1 MQKFFILFL
10 ICSGILWTIVPSVY
24 HSTLHFDPAETLMWG
39 STFNLGNAKH
49 PPMSGYMLFN
59 FCKLFGFQNFAIFL
73 LSQICVTIGFIY
85 IYKLGRCFFDK
96 DKSVIATLLITFYFF
111 YNYET
116 PKFNANIPHLLFM
129 PMMTYYFYRGC
140 VANKWHHWLL
150 AAAAAA
156 CACLSKYTA
165 GIVGITFC
173 LFLIVNKDARKV
185 LLTVK
190 PYIAAL
196 FFIGLMTPHIL
207 HLINTDFVVFEY
219 INHGKKEK
227 YSYLI
232 KLLVQCIAII
242 VPLICMST
250 ALLITHLLGKRKIS
264 CFKLTVA
271 NHKAFQYSLCI
282 MGGQA
287 LFLLLTGIL
296 GHRLLTIWTFPIY
309 LTAGIFIMSLYP
321 VSLDE
326 RSKRCFIV
334 LCSVFAAI
342 MLLFPLIYYNCKS
355 KYRYHMDKNEMRT
368 VAENFYRTKTGKDVP
383 FITGDIWSAAML
395 QNTFKYTIKAAP
407 SFDPIL
413 MGLHSDTISRNGAL
427 VITTAPK
434 TEAANIK
441 KMFNIELEWEKH
453 EITYAARFGK
463 QKTFKFYL
471 AVIPPGIQM
480 KTERKK

>member
-1 MQKFFILFL
+1 
-10 ICSGILWTIVPSVY
+10 
-24 HSTLHFDPAETLMWG
+24 
-39 STFNLGNAKH
+39 
-49 PPMSGYMLFN
+49 
-59 FCKLFGFQNFAIFL
+59 
-73 LSQICVTIGFIY
+73 
-85 IYKLGRCFFDK
+85 
-96 DKSVIATLLITFYFF
+96 
-111 YNYET
+111 
-116 PKFNANIPHLLFM
+116 
-129 PMMTYYFYRGC
+129 
-140 VANKWHHWLL
+140 
-150 AAAAAA
+150 
-156 CACLSKYTA
+156 
-165 GIVGITFC
+165 
-173 LFLIVNKDARKV
+173 
-185 LLTVK
+185 
-190 PYIAAL
+190 
-196 FFIGLMTPHIL
+196 
-207 HLINTDFVVFEY
+207 
-219 INHGKKEK
+219 
-227 YSYLI
+227 
-232 KLLVQCIAII
+232 
-242 VPLICMST
+242 MST

-264 CFKLTVA
+264 CFKLTAA

-413 MGLHSDTISRNGAL
+413 MGLHSDTIFRNGAL
-427 VITTAPK
+427 VITTAP
-434 TEAANIK
+434 EAEAVNIR

-453 EITYAARFGK
+453 EIIPHWDGGGWRRR
-463 QKTFKFYL
+463 
-471 AVIPPGIQM
+471 AV
-480 KTERKK
+480 